1 LSVISN
7 VSDRVAETGEL
18 LERVIGVVFLAAAIV
33 IITCVVLL
41 VAAGTFAVLHHGN
54 DFNFGDGSG
63 RGGDVIVLPAQ
74 LF

>member
-7 VSDRVAETGEL
+7 VSERMAETGEL

-33 IITCVVLL
+33 VILCVMTL
-41 VAAGTFAVLHHGN
+41 VAAGTFGVIHKGN
-54 DFNFGDGSG
+54 DFSFGGSG
-63 RGGDVIVLPAQ
+63 RGGDIIVLPAQ